1 MNLQSGPAGPA
12 NIGLGKAGGLKSA
25 APPGVASGSGGG
37 AIAGDSESIQ
47 SRSPPPAGAGATAGL
62 DAPKSSPTKGRG
74 SATSGLAVGIAL
86 GGADSG
92 PEITKLWPHWAHFP
106 RLPASSG
113 LNAYWRPHSGHRKD
127 IAIALTS

>member
-1 MNLQSGPAGPA
+1 M
-12 NIGLGKAGGLKSA
+12 SA
-25 APPGVASGSGGG
+25 RRVPRLRRLALGVAT
-37 AIAGDSESIQ
+37 ACL
-47 SRSPPPAGAGATAGL
+47 AGATAGL